1 MSKANFGLGSVYQTS
16 MRSATHAFNAIG
28 NTASALD
35 AVSRVAEARAWDSLL
50 EASLERAEK
59 FGLTTAVAED
69 GEPVALNPHQQ
80 VEEAQKLLQL
90 MRGY

>member
-59 FGLTTAVAED
+59 FGLTTAVVD
-69 GEPVALNPHQQ
+69 GTSTILSPPEQIA
-80 VEEAQKLLQL
+80 EAQKLLQL